1 VTRNMGEGD
10 QTRPHLARRSGSR
23 SRPNFPAAARQ
34 MREAPWRGN
43 AGRRQEHIPAH
54 RARSRTVSMSRRFPE
69 FSRMFWQSIRPQ
81 PGLHPA
87 MRARMWK
94 PGQSGNPAG
103 VSKAYAEAM
112 REISMRPV
120 ELSSGAERTRR
131 WRERRRQGVVVVS
144 FDVAP
149 DVTARLIRSGW
160 LDATKRG
167 DKEAIATAL
176 IELAEKATELE
187 VTSASRSM

>member
-1 VTRNMGEGD
+1 
-10 QTRPHLARRSGSR
+10 
-23 SRPNFPAAARQ
+23 
-34 MREAPWRGN
+34 
-43 AGRRQEHIPAH
+43 
-54 RARSRTVSMSRRFPE
+54 
-69 FSRMFWQSIRPQ
+69 
-81 PGLHPA
+81 

-112 REISMRPV
+112 SMRAR
-120 ELSSGAERTRR
+120 ELSLGAERTRR
-131 WRERRRQGVVVVS
+131 WRQRRQHGLVVVS

-149 DVTARLIRSGW
+149 DVTGKLVHLGW

-176 IELAEKATELE
+176 IELAGRATELE
-187 VTSASRSM
+187 VTPASRSM

>member
-1 VTRNMGEGD
+1 MVFS
-10 QTRPHLARRSGSR
+10 L
-23 SRPNFPAAARQ
+23 
-34 MREAPWRGN
+34 
-43 AGRRQEHIPAH
+43 
-54 RARSRTVSMSRRFPE
+54 SMSKRFSM

-94 PGQSGNPAG
+94 PGESGNPSG
-103 VSKAYAEAM
+103 VSKAYAEAV
-112 REISMRPV
+112 REISMRARD
-120 ELSSGAERTRR
+120 LSLGAERTRR
-131 WRERRRQGVVVVS
+131 WRRRRQHGLVVVS

-149 DVTARLIRSGW
+149 DVTGKLVHLGW

-167 DKEAIATAL
+167 DKEAIATAF

-187 VTSASRSM
+187 MTPASRSM

>member
-1 VTRNMGEGD
+1 VTRNIGEGD
-10 QTRPHLARRSGSR
+10 QTISLDDLRRDPGRIFRPLHV
-23 SRPNFPAAARQ
+23 PRQ
-34 MREAPWRGN
+34 PM
-43 AGRRQEHIPAH
+43 
-54 RARSRTVSMSRRFPE
+54 TRRFSE
-69 FSRMFWQSIRPQ
+69 FSRLFWQSLRPQ

-103 VSKAYAEAM
+103 VRKAH
-112 REISMRPV
+112 PV

-131 WRERRRQGVVVVS
+131 WREKRRQGVVVVS

-160 LDATKRG
+160 LDATGAATKRR
-167 DKEAIATAL
+167 
-176 IELAEKATELE
+176 
-187 VTSASRSM
+187 SSRRSSGLRKGRPSWG